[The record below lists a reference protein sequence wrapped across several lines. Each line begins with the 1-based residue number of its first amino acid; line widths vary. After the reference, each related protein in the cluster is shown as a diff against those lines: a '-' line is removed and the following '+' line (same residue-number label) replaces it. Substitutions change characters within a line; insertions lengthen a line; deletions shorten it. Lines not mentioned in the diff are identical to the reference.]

1 MVRHGTSLPDGQR
14 ELARGPDHRFASN
27 SSQRRNRSQ
36 LRETFVS
43 ADCDAAAVTEDANDG
58 EGLSPYF
65 NDIAWWKLRV
75 APGGNRP
82 FGGERRIAAYLH
94 FNVDIGGT
102 FTMKEL
108 REALGEQ
115 ETPEQAEH
123 LNRRL
128 RNLRK
133 QGWRFA
139 SYKDRYG
146 QAVDTYVLQ
155 EKGNK
160 LWLGEQTKR
169 SNISAAVRRQV
180 YERDLNRCVIC
191 GVGAGEPY
199 PGEPGTAAR
208 LTAGHRTADARHGEA
223 SPDNLQTECARCN
236 EPVGDTPPNPE
247 NLAEVMAAVK
257 QLGAADKAT
266 LRAWLETGFRQ
277 RSKVDFAFDRT
288 RKLAAS
294 EKEQV
299 IEFLRSATKGMD
311 ANK

>member
-1 MVRHGTSLPDGQR
+1 MADDE
-14 ELARGPDHRFASN
+14 ELFPY
-27 SSQRRNRSQ
+27 
-36 LRETFVS
+36 E
-43 ADCDAAAVTEDANDG
+43 G
-58 EGLSPYF
+58 ELSPYCG
-65 NDIAWWKLRV
+65 DTLWWKLRI
-75 APGGNRP
+75 APGTRRP
-82 FGGERRIAAYLH
+82 FGGERRIAAFLY
-94 FNVDIGGT
+94 FNVGIGGT
-102 FTMKEL
+102 FTMRQL
-108 REALGEQ
+108 REALGE
-115 ETPEQAEH
+115 EDTPEQAEH

-128 RNLRK
+128 RNLRA

-139 SYKDRYG
+139 SYKDQYG

-160 LWLGEQTKR
+160 LWLGEQTRR
-169 SNISAAVRRQV
+169 SIISAAVRRQV

-208 LTAGHRTADARHGEA
+208 LTVGHRTAEARYGEA

-247 NLAEVMAAVK
+247 VLGEVMAAIR
-257 QLGAADKAT
+257 QLRAADKAA
-266 LRAWLETGFRQ
+266 LLAWLESGYRQ

-299 IEFLRSATKGMD
+299 IEFLRSATEGMG
-311 ANK
+311 AQ